1 MKLYRYL
8 NFLLNI
14 FLLAAPAFAQV
25 PEVRVEVGETE
36 LTSGQPFEIKVVVRN
51 PQDRSEVLFPK
62 LRGLEKG
69 SSTRLRSSAGT
80 EENQV
85 PQEVIVQQYFFPTG
99 YLEVPASEVTV
110 NGSRYAVPA
119 LVLRTK
125 EDRKDSVSARE
136 LEALQD
142 LDDQLSDHLEKEDV
156 FLTVRPSKG
165 SVYLR
170 EGFGLYLSLFVAK
183 DVRLSME
190 FYDLDNQLKEITR
203 QLKPDGC
210 WEENTWI
217 DEIVPRPITLRGRDY
232 TEYRLYQSVFFPFIR
247 KNVSFPAIS
256 LKMNMG
262 ENGAAV
268 RTFYSRALSVEVR
281 NLPPHPRRDVV
292 AVGSYELAESLSATA
307 VGVGQPFRYK
317 FGISGQGNIA
327 AIPAPATIPVQ
338 TFEFYPPEVNQ
349 TLKADLRTVSGTK
362 TFEYTLVPR
371 QKGLFPL
378 KGYFQWIFF
387 DPGREVYDTLRSGR
401 TIEVSGAGGA
411 VAESVVPIGENRLYA
426 NLEQLDSQA
435 AQRNYSGIF
444 RIVMNVVVILMLLSV
459 LWVFRK

>member
-1 MKLYRYL
+1 MKLYRFL
-8 NFLLNI
+8 NFLLNF

-25 PEVRVEVGETE
+25 PEVRVEVGDTE
-36 LTSGQPFEIKVVVRN
+36 LRSGQPFEIKVLVRN
-51 PQDRSEVLFPK
+51 PHDRSEVLFPN

-69 SSTRLRSSAGT
+69 SSTRLRSSAGV
-80 EENQV
+80 EDSQV
-85 PQEVIVQQYFFPTG
+85 PQEVIVQQYFFSG
-99 YLEVPASEVTV
+99 DYLEVPASEVTV
-110 NGSRYAVPA
+110 NGARYGVPA
-119 LVLRTK
+119 LVLRIK
-125 EDRKDSVSARE
+125 DDLKDSVSIRE
-136 LEALQD
+136 LEAQQN
-142 LDDQLSDHLEKEDV
+142 LDAELSDHLEKEDV
-156 FLTVRPSKG
+156 FLTVRSNRN

-190 FYDLDNQLKEITR
+190 FYNLDNQLKEITR

-247 KNVSFPAIS
+247 KDVTFPAIS
-256 LKMNMG
+256 LKMDMG
-262 ENGAAV
+262 ESGAGV
-268 RTFYSRALSVEVR
+268 RTFYSRPLSVAVR
-281 NLPPHPRRDVV
+281 NLPPHPRRDMV
-292 AVGSYELAESLSATA
+292 AVGSYDLVESLSATG
-307 VGVGQPFRYK
+307 VSVGQPFKYK
-317 FGISGQGNIA
+317 FGITGQGNIA

-349 TLKADLRTVSGTK
+349 TLRADLRTVSGTK
-362 TFEYTLVPR
+362 TFEYTLVAR

-387 DPGREVYDTLRSGR
+387 DPVREVYDTLRSGQ
-401 TIEVSGAGGA
+401 TIAVSGISGA
-411 VAESVVPIGENRLYA
+411 VTESVAPIGENRLYA
-426 NLEQLDSQA
+426 NLEQLDSRGIL
-435 AQRNYSGIF
+435 RNYSGIF
-444 RIVMNVVVILMLLSV
+444 RIVMNVVVILMLLSA

>member
-14 FLLAAPAFAQV
+14 FLLSAPVFAQV
-25 PEVRVEVGETE
+25 AEVRVEVGETE
-36 LTSGQPFEIKVVVRN
+36 LRSGQPFEIKVLVRN
-51 PQDRSEVLFPK
+51 PQDRSEVLFPD

-69 SSTRLRSSAGT
+69 STTRLRSSTGT
-80 EENQV
+80 EESQV
-85 PQEVIVQQYFFPTG
+85 PQEVIVQQYFFPG
-99 YLEVPASEVTV
+99 DYLELPAAEVTV

-119 LVLRTK
+119 LVLRAK
-125 EDRKDSVSARE
+125 DEKKDSVSVQE
-136 LEALQD
+136 LEALHD
-142 LDDQLSDHLEKEDV
+142 LDTELSDHLAKEDV
-156 FLTVRPSKG
+156 FLTVRPGKN

-232 TEYRLYQSVFFPFIR
+232 TEYRLYQSVFFPFIL
-247 KNVSFPAIS
+247 KDVNFPTIS

-262 ENGAAV
+262 ESGVGV
-268 RTFYSRALSVEVR
+268 RTFYSRPLSVEVR

-292 AVGSYELAESLSATA
+292 AVGSYNLVESLSATGI
-307 VGVGQPFRYK
+307 GVGQPFKYK

-349 TLKADLRTVSGTK
+349 ALKAGLRAVSGIK

-387 DPGREVYDTLRSGR
+387 DPVREVYDTLLSAR

-411 VAESVVPIGENRLYA
+411 MTESVAPIGENRLYA
-426 NLEQLDSQA
+426 NLEQLDSEA
-435 AQRNYSGIF
+435 VQRNYTGIF
-444 RIVMNVVVILMLLSV
+444 RIVMNVVVILMLLSA

>member
-1 MKLYRYL
+1 M
-8 NFLLNI
+8 NI
-14 FLLAAPAFAQV
+14 FILAAPVFAQA

-36 LTSGQPFEIKVVVRN
+36 LRTGQPFEIKVLVRN
-51 PQDRSEVLFPK
+51 PQDRSEVLFPN

-69 SSTRLRSSAGT
+69 SSTRLRNSAAGG
-80 EENQV
+80 EGQV
-85 PQEVIVQQYFFPTG
+85 PQEIIVQQYFFSGG
-99 YLEVPASEVTV
+99 YLEIPASEVTV
-110 NGSRYAVPA
+110 NGSRHPVPA
-119 LVLRTK
+119 LVLRAK
-125 EDRKDSVSARE
+125 DNGKDSVSVQE
-136 LEALQD
+136 LEAQRD
-142 LDDQLSDHLEKEDV
+142 LDAQLSDHLEKEDV
-156 FLTVRPSKG
+156 FLTVRTSKN

-262 ENGAAV
+262 ESGSGV
-268 RTFYSRALSVEVR
+268 RTFYSRPLLIEVR
-281 NLPPHPRRDVV
+281 NLPSHPRRDMV
-292 AVGSYELAESLSATA
+292 AVGSYELVESLSAAA
-307 VGVGQPFRYK
+307 VGVGQPFKYK

-327 AIPAPATIPVQ
+327 AIPAPTTIPVQ

-349 TLKADLRTVSGTK
+349 TLRADLRTVSGIK
-362 TFEYTLVPR
+362 TFEYTVVAR

-387 DPGREVYDTLRSGR
+387 DPAREVYDTLRSER
-401 TIEVSGAGGA
+401 TIEVSGIGSA
-411 VAESVVPIGENRLYA
+411 VTESVAPIGENRLYA
-426 NLEQLDSQA
+426 NLEQLDSQGIL
-435 AQRNYSGIF
+435 RNYGGIF
-444 RIVMNVVVILMLLSV
+444 RIVMNVVVILMLLAA